1 MKNKKNQIQFVIGNQ
16 PYKYDPMRDAQ
27 IMDEI
32 LYGQEESD
40 IAFREE
46 IKRLSKK

>member
-1 MKNKKNQIQFVIGNQ
+1 MKNKKNQIQFVIGNK
-16 PYKYDPMRDAQ
+16 PYKYDAKRSEY
-27 IMDEI
+27 IVERI
-32 LYGQEESD
+32 LNSQEESD